1 MVTFLFYFILFLF
14 SSLPVTNP
22 MAPSPLSLVTD
33 DIRDI
38 PNPVRISLWTSWL
51 HSGVKPGCTLSP
63 LTGPLEYVCYLSCDV
78 FASLQAKNHVSL
90 NLYNDIVL

>member
-1 MVTFLFYFILFLF
+1 
-14 SSLPVTNP
+14 
-22 MAPSPLSLVTD
+22 MAPSPLSLVMD

-63 LTGPLEYVCYLSCDV
+63 LTGPLEYVFYLSCDV
-78 FASLQAKNHVSL
+78 FASLQTKNHVSL
-90 NLYNDIVL
+90 KLYNGIVL